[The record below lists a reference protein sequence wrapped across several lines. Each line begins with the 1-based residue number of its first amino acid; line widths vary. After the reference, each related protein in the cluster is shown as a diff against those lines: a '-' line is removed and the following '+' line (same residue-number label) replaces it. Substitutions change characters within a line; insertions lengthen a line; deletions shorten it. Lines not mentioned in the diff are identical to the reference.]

1 MSSDIVLAADIG
13 GTHIRAAI
21 IDSSGHISHE
31 QRIEAHLSGH
41 NYSEND
47 IIHTLSTLFQGMIE
61 QHPKTQAI
69 GMGFPGFFIGHTGIL
84 AASPNLTQL
93 HHVPLAS
100 LLSQALSLPVMV
112 QNDALCAAMGEYR
125 FGAGKG
131 QNNLLHI
138 TLGTGIGG
146 GLILNNMPYTGEG
159 GMAMEFGHLRTS
171 YSDDARLC
179 GCGGYGCVE
188 AYASATALIA
198 QYFEHTGISSTPQDM
213 HTLACQGDMFAKQLF
228 EQAGKHLGRAIAEAV
243 KLLDVRTVTIS
254 GGLIGAWSI
263 LEPAIQSSL
272 EDNLISPLKG
282 KVHIFASSLQ
292 DHAGLLGAAALTT
305 LKV

>member
-1 MSSDIVLAADIG
+1 MSAEIVLAADIG
-13 GTHIRAAI
+13 GTHIRAAMV
-21 IDSSGHISHE
+21 DGLGNISHE
-31 QRIEAHLSGH
+31 QRIEAHLSG
-41 NYSEND
+41 NNCSEAD
-47 IIHTLSTLFQGMIE
+47 IIHTLSTLFQSMIE
-61 QHPKTQAI
+61 QHPETQAI
-69 GMGFPGFFIGHTGIL
+69 GMGFPGFFIGNTGIL
-84 AASPNLTQL
+84 AASPNLPQL
-93 HHVPLAS
+93 YHVPLAS

-131 QNNLLHI
+131 QSNLLHI

-146 GLILNNMPYTGEG
+146 GLILDNVPYTGEG

-198 QYFEHTGISSTPQDM
+198 QYFEYTGISSTPRDI
-213 HTLACQGDMFAKQLF
+213 HALACQGDMFAKELF
-228 EQAGKHLGRAIAEAV
+228 EQAGKHLGRAIAEAI
-243 KLLDVRTVTIS
+243 KLLDVRTITIS
-254 GGLIGAWSI
+254 GGLIGAWPM
-263 LEPAIQSSL
+263 LEPAIKSSL

-282 KVHIFASSLQ
+282 KINIFASNLQ
-292 DHAGLLGAAALTT
+292 DHAGLLGAAALTA